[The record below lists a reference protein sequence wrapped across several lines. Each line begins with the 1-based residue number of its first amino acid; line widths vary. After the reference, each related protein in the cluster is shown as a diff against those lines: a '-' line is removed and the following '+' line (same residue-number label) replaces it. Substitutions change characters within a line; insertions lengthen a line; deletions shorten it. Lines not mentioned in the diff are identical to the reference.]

1 MVKNEPHREEMSLK
15 AMILILK
22 EILGKAKQLVE
33 LMKTGDGNLIRPFLR
48 ENAFLLTYPL
58 PIEHFKDYIKL
69 PVKHLNILEIY
80 FELC

>member
-15 AMILILK
+15 SHDINPE

-48 ENAFLLTYPL
+48 ENAFLINVFHCL
-58 PIEHFKDYIKL
+58 
-69 PVKHLNILEIY
+69 
-80 FELC
+80 